1 LGSTVEGLQCHKTAV
16 GVYSRGTAVPQDCCW
31 GLPLTERHPVYLA
44 MKSKM
49 IGQTDIRALFVGDK
63 VDGKLRVEYVE
74 RCDGYLDAVFSW
86 AIARLNVTFA

>member
-1 LGSTVEGLQCHKTAV
+1 
-16 GVYSRGTAVPQDCCW
+16 
-31 GLPLTERHPVYLA
+31 